1 MFLSHKY
8 KYVDGYYNIGKAIED
23 GVAVVISDKDAKVT
37 YLYDCIQEKNF
48 CFKYAER
55 SGGYHY
61 IENKV
66 VYESLISKMV
76 KKYMPAVQYYPAR
89 LNEELGVICDDW
101 DTELETYTPLYSAI
115 LNKPKSALYEEI
127 FADGK
132 TYSDR
137 IIRKLSK
144 VEDILDYKPELSEFI
159 TDNVFDNLL
168 KVPEHFMLGNL
179 DFNVKN
185 FAVNNKLGK
194 SDKFLS
200 FDFGFNSFCMLEQYL
215 RRDITFMNKD
225 VSDAYDSFFR
235 CFYPVAFGTGI
246 RLNIADYDTFENFLK
261 DLKYAVRN
269 YPNMKQNLEEAINFS
284 EKDLKY
290 TLEELTEKDN
300 VKIGFN
306 AKEIVKRVIEFNR
319 EELSKCL

>member
-1 MFLSHKY
+1 MFLSYKY
-8 KYVDGYYNIGKAIED
+8 KYADGYYNIGKAIED
-23 GVAVVISDKDAKVT
+23 GEAVIISDKDAKVI

-48 CFKYAER
+48 CFKHAER

-61 IENKV
+61 IANKV

-101 DTELETYTPLYSAI
+101 DTELETYTPLYTAI
-115 LNKPKSALYEEI
+115 LNKPKSAMYEEI

-132 TYSDR
+132 IDSGR

-144 VEDILDYKPELSEFI
+144 MEDILDYKPELSEFI
-159 TDNVFDNLL
+159 TDNVFNNLL
-168 KVPEHFMLGNL
+168 KVPQQFMLGNL

-185 FAVNNKLGK
+185 FAVNNKLSK

-215 RRDITFMNKD
+215 HRDITYMNRD
-225 VSDAYDSFFR
+225 VLDAYNSFFR
-235 CFYPVAFGTGI
+235 CFYHVAFGTGI

-261 DLKYAVRN
+261 DFIHAVRH
-269 YPNMKQNLEEAINFS
+269 YPNMRQNLEEAINFS
-284 EKDLKY
+284 ENNLNDA
-290 TLEELTEKDN
+290 LEELTEKDN
-300 VKIGFN
+300 VKIGFT
-306 AKEIVKRVIEFNR
+306 AKEIIKRVIDFNR